1 MKNKSHSSG
10 LLSLGIFCSLLTLA
24 LPGTLHAQAK
34 PAAPQVNHDAQIM
47 QLFQNRVT
55 EYIKL
60 HKSIEGQL
68 PPLTPTDSP
77 EKILQHQQELA
88 RRIREARKQIAEGD
102 IFIPEC
108 RVEFRRLIGIAMRGD
123 AAARIQKSLA
133 NSEPVQF
140 PLNVNASY
148 PAGIAL
154 QTTPPTILQN
164 LPKLPA
170 ELEYRI
176 VDHQLIL
183 RDVNAN
189 LIIDFMAEAIP

>member
-1 MKNKSHSSG
+1 MLGVLCSALTWSSPR
-10 LLSLGIFCSLLTLA
+10 TLN
-24 LPGTLHAQAK
+24 AQTK
-34 PAAPQVNHDAQIM
+34 PPEKQVNPDAHIIQE
-47 QLFQNRVT
+47 FQNRIAG
-55 EYIKL
+55 YLKL

-88 RRIREARKQIAEGD
+88 RRIRDARKQTGEGD
-102 IFIPEC
+102 IFAPEC
-108 RVEFRRLIGIAMRGD
+108 RAEFRRLIGIAMRGEQ
-123 AAARIQKSLA
+123 AARIQKSLV

-140 PLNVNASY
+140 PVNINASY
-148 PAGIAL
+148 PPGVPL

-164 LPKLPA
+164 LPRLPP
-170 ELEYRI
+170 EIEYRI